1 MEKIKKICYG
11 GDYNPEQWPEEIWK
25 EDMRLFKLAHIDI
38 VTLNVF
44 SWAMLQPDEAT
55 YDFTKLDK
63 IMDMVEDNH
72 LKVCLATSTAV
83 HCNLLEYLT
92 QRDIQTKNSGVN
104 VRYRGKHRFFK
115 GFNEFIKEKTRRCDN
130 DFEKIERHVFF

>member
-11 GDYNPEQWPEEIWK
+11 GDYNPEQWPEEIWQ

-44 SWAMLQPDEAT
+44 SWAMLQPDETT
-55 YDFTKLDK
+55 YNFSKLDK

-83 HCNLLEYLT
+83 HPAWMARRYPDADT
-92 QRDIQTKNSGVN
+92 IP
-104 VRYRGKHRFFK
+104 VRIVRPTA
-115 GFNEFIKEKTRRCDN
+115 NIL
-130 DFEKIERHVFF
+130 

>member
-1 MEKIKKICYG
+1 MIESSKVHKILYG

-25 EDMRLFKLAHIDI
+25 EDMRLFKLAHIDV

-44 SWAMLQPDEAT
+44 SWAALQPDEIT
-55 YDFTKLDK
+55 YDFSKLDK

-83 HCNLLEYLT
+83 HPAWMA
-92 QRDIQTKNSGVN
+92 R
-104 VRYRGKHRFFK
+104 RYPDVLRTEHNGYSRLRSRSTPWA
-115 GFNEFIKEKTRRCDN
+115 E
-130 DFEKIERHVFF
+130 